1 MLPPTLPTRPWPQT
15 LLLTILALLIAAA
28 TIMLACGPVAQPI
41 PEEGDT
47 FTAAPQVEGGSEEPE
62 EEPTATP
69 TPTPER
75 NCAQSVHIPGGEI
88 CGPPI
93 PTKPPLKYPKLGRL
107 NSVAV
112 VAEAE
117 AAAAGT
123 SGQSD
128 AAAAGTSGQS
138 EAEVQT
144 VYAWIA
150 LEDKASTAAVIAW
163 LESNKVTWFSDRSES
178 DVGRIRMSGD
188 DYIYAYIPV
197 SLLIPLSRQEG
208 VLRLD
213 DGCIRTSF
221 QC

>member
-1 MLPPTLPTRPWPQT
+1 MPPPMLTRRPWPQT
-15 LLLTILALLIAAA
+15 LLLTALALLIAAA
-28 TIMLACGPVAQPI
+28 TIMLACGPVAPSI

-47 FTAAPQVEGGSEEPE
+47 RAAAPPVAETAEP
-62 EEPTATP
+62 PATATP

-123 SGQSD
+123 SGQS
-128 AAAAGTSGQS
+128 

-163 LESNKVTWFSDRSES
+163 LENNKVTWLSDRSES
-178 DVGRIRMSGD
+178 DVGRVRMSGD
-188 DYIYAYIPV
+188 DYIYAYVPV

-208 VLRLD
+208 VIRLD

>member
-1 MLPPTLPTRPWPQT
+1 MPPPLLPTRPWPQT
-15 LLLTILALLIAAA
+15 LLLTALALLIAAA

-47 FTAAPQVEGGSEEPE
+47 FTAAPPVAETEEPTA
-62 EEPTATP
+62 TATP

-75 NCAQSVHIPGGEI
+75 DCAQSVHIPGGEI

-123 SGQSD
+123 SGQS
-128 AAAAGTSGQS
+128 A
-138 EAEVQT
+138 AEVQT

-150 LEDKASTAAVIAW
+150 LEDKASTAAVITW
-163 LESNKVTWFSDRSES
+163 LENNKVTWFSDRSES
-178 DVGRIRMSGD
+178 DVGRVRMSGD
-188 DYIYAYIPV
+188 DYIYAYVPV

-208 VLRLD
+208 VIRLD

>member
-1 MLPPTLPTRPWPQT
+1 MLPTRRQGPQT
-15 LLLTILALLIAAA
+15 LLLTALALLIAAA
-28 TIMLACGPVAQPI
+28 TIMLACGPAAQPI
-41 PEEGDT
+41 PEGGDT
-47 FTAAPQVEGGSEEPE
+47 RPAVLPVVETEEPTA
-62 EEPTATP
+62 TATP

-75 NCAQSVHIPGGEI
+75 DCAQSVHIPGGEI
-88 CGPPI
+88 CGHPI

-117 AAAAGT
+117 
-123 SGQSD
+123 

-208 VLRLD
+208 VIKLD